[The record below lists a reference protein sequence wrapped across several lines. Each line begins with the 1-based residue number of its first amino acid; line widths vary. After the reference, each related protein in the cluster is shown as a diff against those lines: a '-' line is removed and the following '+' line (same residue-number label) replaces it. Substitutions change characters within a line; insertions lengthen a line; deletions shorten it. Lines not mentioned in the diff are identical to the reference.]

1 MKDELLEEKK
11 EIEAKIKKAEE
22 EIHFLKT
29 MLYWEKKK
37 LKLVSDQLED
47 VEDQKVKQHDNT

>member
-47 VEDQKVKQHDNT
+47 VEDKPLV